1 MKISHTQPG
10 KGGAYLQVELK
21 NLLDG
26 RKLNE
31 RFRSSEKV
39 EKVRLEQK
47 QHSFLF
53 EVDGMYTFMDS
64 ETYEQIEISSEFL
77 GEKAQYLQDGM
88 EVVVEFYETTPLGV
102 DLPQSVDLTVIE
114 TEPVVKGQT
123 QKSSNKPALMDN
135 GMRVMVPTFINQD
148 DRIKVKLGPG
158 FQIFLVSGC
167 VHLCDNIVEARMN
180 ILGQGGGGKD

>member
-1 MKISHTQPG
+1 MKIPGNTIRPGYVIVHQDSIWVAVKISHTQPG

-21 NLLDG
+21 NLMDG

-47 QHSFLF
+47 NQTFLF
-53 EVDGMYTFMDS
+53 EADDMYTFMDA
-64 ETYEQIEISSEFL
+64 ETYEQIEISAEFL
-77 GEKAQYLQDGM
+77 GPKAGFLQDGM

-102 DLPQSVDLTVIE
+102 DLPATVELTVVE

-135 GMRVMVPTFINQD
+135 GMRVMVPTFVNQD
-148 DRIKVKLGPG
+148 DKIKVNTEDGTYNERVK
-158 FQIFLVSGC
+158 
-167 VHLCDNIVEARMN
+167 
-180 ILGQGGGGKD
+180 

>member
-1 MKISHTQPG
+1 MKIPGNTIRPGNVVEHQGGIWVAVKIAHTQPG

-39 EKVRLEQK
+39 EKIRLEQK
-47 QHSFLF
+47 KQTFLF
-53 EVDGMYTFMDS
+53 EADGMYTFMDA

-77 GEKAQYLQDGM
+77 GSKADFLQDGM
-88 EVVVEFYETTPLGV
+88 EVVVEFHEETPLGI
-102 DLPQSVDLTVIE
+102 DLPQTIDLKVME

-135 GMRVMVPTFINQD
+135 GIRVMVPTFINQD
-148 DRIKVKLGPG
+148 DMIKVYTEDGTYAERVK
-158 FQIFLVSGC
+158 
-167 VHLCDNIVEARMN
+167 
-180 ILGQGGGGKD
+180 

>member
-1 MKISHTQPG
+1 MKIPGNTIRPGYVIEHHDSIWVAVKISHTQPG

-21 NLLDG
+21 NLMDG

-47 QHSFLF
+47 NQTFLF
-53 EVDGMYTFMDS
+53 EADDIYTFMDA
-64 ETYEQIEISSEFL
+64 ETYEQIEISAEFL
-77 GEKAQYLQDGM
+77 GPKAGFLQDGM

-102 DLPQSVDLTVIE
+102 DLPATVELTVVE

-135 GMRVMVPTFINQD
+135 GMRVMVPTFVNQD
-148 DRIKVKLGPG
+148 DKIKVNTEDGTYNERVK
-158 FQIFLVSGC
+158 
-167 VHLCDNIVEARMN
+167 
-180 ILGQGGGGKD
+180 

>member
-1 MKISHTQPG
+1 MKIPGNTIRPGYVIEHQDTIWVAVKIQHTQPG

-21 NLLDG
+21 NLMDG

-47 QHSFLF
+47 NQTFLY
-53 EVDGMYTFMDS
+53 ETDGMYTFMDG
-64 ETYEQIEISSEFL
+64 ETYEQIGISDEFL

-88 EVVVEFYETTPLGV
+88 EVVVEFYGTTPLGV
-102 DLPQSVDLTVIE
+102 ELPPTVELTVVE

-123 QKSSNKPALMDN
+123 QKSSNKPALLDN
-135 GMRVMVPTFINQD
+135 GMRVMVPTFIHQD
-148 DRIKVKLGPG
+148 DRIKVNTEDGTYYERVK
-158 FQIFLVSGC
+158 
-167 VHLCDNIVEARMN
+167 
-180 ILGQGGGGKD
+180 

>member
-1 MKISHTQPG
+1 MKIPGNTIRPGYVIEHQDSIWVAVKIAHTQPG

-21 NLLDG
+21 NLMDG

-47 QHSFLF
+47 NQTFLF
-53 EVDGMYTFMDS
+53 KADGMYTFMDAES
-64 ETYEQIEISSEFL
+64 YEQIEISAEFL
-77 GEKAQYLQDGM
+77 GEKAGFLQDGM

-102 DLPQSVDLTVIE
+102 ALPATVDLKVME

-135 GMRVMVPTFINQD
+135 GMRVMVPTFVNQD
-148 DRIKVKLGPG
+148 DMIKVNTEDGTYNERVK
-158 FQIFLVSGC
+158 
-167 VHLCDNIVEARMN
+167 
-180 ILGQGGGGKD
+180 

>member
-1 MKISHTQPG
+1 MKIPGNTIRPGYVIEHQDSIWVAVKIAHTQPG

-21 NLLDG
+21 NLMDG

-47 QHSFLF
+47 NQTFLF
-53 EVDGMYTFMDS
+53 KADGMYTFMDAES
-64 ETYEQIEISSEFL
+64 YEQIEISAEFL
-77 GEKAQYLQDGM
+77 GEKAGFLQDGM

-102 DLPQSVDLTVIE
+102 ALPATVNLKVME

-135 GMRVMVPTFINQD
+135 GMRVMVPTFVNQD
-148 DRIKVKLGPG
+148 DMIKVNTEDGTYNERVK
-158 FQIFLVSGC
+158 
-167 VHLCDNIVEARMN
+167 
-180 ILGQGGGGKD
+180 

>member
-1 MKISHTQPG
+1 MKIPGNTIRPGYVIEHQDSIWAAIKIAHTQPG

-47 QHSFLF
+47 TQTFLF
-53 EVDGMYTFMDS
+53 EADDIYTFMDA
-64 ETYEQIEISSEFL
+64 ETYEQIEISAEFL
-77 GEKAQYLQDGM
+77 GPKAAFLQDGM

-102 DLPQSVDLTVIE
+102 ALPATVELKVVE
-114 TEPVVKGQT
+114 TEPSVKGQT

-135 GMRVMVPTFINQD
+135 GVRVMVPTFVNQD
-148 DRIKVKLGPG
+148 DMIKVNTEDCTYNERVK
-158 FQIFLVSGC
+158 
-167 VHLCDNIVEARMN
+167 
-180 ILGQGGGGKD
+180 

>member
-1 MKISHTQPG
+1 MKIPGNTIRPGYVIEHQGSIWVAVKISHTQPG

-21 NLLDG
+21 NLMDG

-47 QHSFLF
+47 NQTFLF
-53 EVDGMYTFMDS
+53 EADDMYTFMDAK
-64 ETYEQIEISSEFL
+64 TYEQIEISAEFL
-77 GEKAQYLQDGM
+77 GPKAGFLQDGM

-102 DLPQSVDLTVIE
+102 DLPATVELTVVE

-135 GMRVMVPTFINQD
+135 GMRVMVPTFVNQD
-148 DRIKVKLGPG
+148 DKIKVNTEDGTYNERVK
-158 FQIFLVSGC
+158 
-167 VHLCDNIVEARMN
+167 
-180 ILGQGGGGKD
+180 

>member
-1 MKISHTQPG
+1 MKIPGNTIRPGNVIEHQDSLWVAVKIAHTQPG

-47 QHSFLF
+47 NYSFLF
-53 EVDGMYTFMDS
+53 ANEDAYTFMDG
-64 ETYEQIEISSEFL
+64 ETFEQIEISGDFL
-77 GEKAQYLQDGM
+77 GDKAQYLQDGM
-88 EVVVEFYETTPLGV
+88 EVVVEFYETTPIGV
-102 DLPQSVDLTVIE
+102 ELPPTVELTVVE

-135 GMRVMVPTFINQD
+135 GMRVMVPTFISQD
-148 DRIKVKLGPG
+148 DRIKVNTEDGTYYERVK
-158 FQIFLVSGC
+158 
-167 VHLCDNIVEARMN
+167 
-180 ILGQGGGGKD
+180 

>member
-1 MKISHTQPG
+1 MKIPGNTIRPGYVIEHQDSIWVAVKIAHTQPG

-21 NLLDG
+21 NLMDG

-47 QHSFLF
+47 SQTFLF
-53 EVDGMYTFMDS
+53 EADGMYTFMDAES
-64 ETYEQIEISSEFL
+64 YEQIEISAEFL
-77 GEKAQYLQDGM
+77 GEKAGFLQDGM

-102 DLPQSVDLTVIE
+102 DLPATVDLRVVE

-148 DRIKVKLGPG
+148 DMIKVNTEDGTYNERVK
-158 FQIFLVSGC
+158 
-167 VHLCDNIVEARMN
+167 
-180 ILGQGGGGKD
+180 

>member
-1 MKISHTQPG
+1 MKIPGNTIRPGYVIEHQDSIWVAVKIAHTQPG

-47 QHSFLF
+47 NQTFLF
-53 EVDGMYTFMDS
+53 ETDGMYTFMDG
-64 ETYEQIEISSEFL
+64 ETFEQIEISAEFL
-77 GEKAQYLQDGM
+77 GEKAGFLQDGM

-102 DLPQSVDLTVIE
+102 DLPATVELTVVE

-148 DRIKVKLGPG
+148 DKIKVNTEDGTYNERVK
-158 FQIFLVSGC
+158 
-167 VHLCDNIVEARMN
+167 
-180 ILGQGGGGKD
+180 

>member
-1 MKISHTQPG
+1 MKIPGNTIRPGNVVEHQGGLWVAVKIAHTQPG

-39 EKVRLEQK
+39 EKVRLEQRK
-47 QHSFLF
+47 NSFLF
-53 EVDGMYTFMDS
+53 EADGMYTFMDT
-64 ETYEQIEISSEFL
+64 ETYEQIEISGDFL

-102 DLPQSVDLTVIE
+102 ALPATVNLTVVE
-114 TEPVVKGQT
+114 TEPAIKGQT

-135 GMRVMVPTFINQD
+135 DMRVMVPTFINQD
-148 DRIKVKLGPG
+148 DKIKVNTEDGTYNERVK
-158 FQIFLVSGC
+158 
-167 VHLCDNIVEARMN
+167 
-180 ILGQGGGGKD
+180 

>member
-1 MKISHTQPG
+1 MKIPGNTIRPGYVIEHQDTIWVAVKIQHTQPG

-47 QHSFLF
+47 NQTFLF
-53 EVDGMYTFMDS
+53 ETDGMYTFMDG
-64 ETYEQIEISSEFL
+64 ETYEQIEISDEFL
-77 GEKAQYLQDGM
+77 GDKAQYLKDGM

-102 DLPQSVDLTVIE
+102 ELPATVEFTVVE

-123 QKSSNKPALMDN
+123 QKSSNKPALLDN

-148 DRIKVKLGPG
+148 DRIKVNTEDGSYNERVK
-158 FQIFLVSGC
+158 
-167 VHLCDNIVEARMN
+167 
-180 ILGQGGGGKD
+180 